1 MRSLRIS
8 PLLFWAYAPILVAV
22 AGAGLLDGTVASKNV
37 HVVGEAQSRTG
48 GTAPGHW
55 LQCEMAIKRETR
67 PWTPLGKLLLFGTG
81 KQLPYDAGKYKFCRA
96 LAGARYFLALFDM
109 EHFLTSTSTNLP
121 GRREEQEIRVAAA
134 AGFPELRNAEP
145 VPFGN
150 TQNVTVP
157 IRMGLCLPEICTK
170 EDVATIIQ
178 STFHGAASSSPATG
192 LSALL
197 GLLEPSLDREDK
209 ASPRALNV
217 QVIDPDLDHVK
228 ELDDYAIGSL
238 MFFGLLLL
246 TVFSATYRMH
256 VYGRAKAKH
265 DYLRQREFELDR
277 RLLASYASSN
287 PSLGLVDA
295 RGLGEVVVVSAE
307 TIDAANYDPD
317 DGSSST

>member
-1 MRSLRIS
+1 
-8 PLLFWAYAPILVAV
+8 
-22 AGAGLLDGTVASKNV
+22 
-37 HVVGEAQSRTG
+37 
-48 GTAPGHW
+48 
-55 LQCEMAIKRETR
+55 MAIKRETR

-109 EHFLTSTSTNLP
+109 EHFLTSTSTNSP
-121 GRREEQEIRVAAA
+121 GRREEREIRVAAA
-134 AGFPELRNAEP
+134 AGSPELGNAEP

-170 EDVATIIQ
+170 EDVATIIK
-178 STFHGAASSSPATG
+178 STFHGAASSSSATA

-197 GLLEPSLDREDK
+197 GLGPSFVSGDPVPRKQDENLVHESKNNEDNRRADK

-217 QVIDPDLDHVK
+217 QVVDPDVDHVK

-317 DGSSST
+317 DGSSSTL